1 MTIEMLEKANE
12 IQNELTKLRK
22 ECKRIPRQ
30 YLDWKDETRGYW
42 KRMLASIGRKIFIKF
57 PPRYESDTDILLEL
71 SKEDL
76 QCLVEIREKRIKV
89 LESELDNFSIGEWR
103 LNEKTN
109 NSTSI

>member
-22 ECKRIPRQ
+22 ECERIPRQ

-42 KRMLASIGRKIFIKF
+42 KRMLASVGKKLFIKF
-57 PPRYESDTDILLEL
+57 PPRYETDTDILLEL

-89 LESELDNFSIGEWR
+89 LESELDNLSIGERR
-103 LNEKTN
+103 LDETTDK
-109 NSTSI
+109 SITV